1 VVAELVQDLDDTDG
15 WLLYLDG
22 VASSYVDL
30 SDPTNLVFEYVRWI
44 GHVLD
49 LARPEGDPLDVVHI
63 GGAGC
68 TLARYVAATRPGS
81 RQVVFEPHADVLD
94 LAREAFGL
102 RSGHGLKLRVG
113 EGRAGLTG
121 LPAQSYDVVIRDAFV
136 GDTVPAHL
144 LTAEFLAETRRVLRA
159 DGVYIANVADKQPLM
174 LARAEV
180 STALEA
186 FAHVAVIGEPSTFR
200 GRRFGNLVL
209 VASDSPIDTG
219 ALRRRSASGGAPGR
233 VMDTDDSRAFTGG
246 AKPLTDPTQ

>member
-1 VVAELVQDLDDTDG
+1 MQDRDHSDG

-22 VASSYVDL
+22 VASSYVDV

-49 LARPEGDPLDVVHI
+49 LARAEGEPLDVVHL

-68 TLARYVAATRPGS
+68 TLPRYVAATRPGS

-113 EGRAGLTG
+113 DGREGLEALTE
-121 LPAQSYDVVIRDAFV
+121 QSFDVVIRDAFV
-136 GDTVPAHL
+136 GDKVPAHL
-144 LTAEFLAETRRVLRA
+144 LTAEFLTEVRRVLRP
-159 DGVYIANVADKQPLM
+159 GGSYVSNVADTQPLM

-180 STALEA
+180 ATALDA
-186 FAHVAVIGEPSTFR
+186 FRHVAVIGEPSTFR
-200 GRRFGNLVL
+200 GRRFGNLIL
-209 VASDSPIDTG
+209 VASDAPIDGG
-219 ALRRRSASGGAPGR
+219 ALRRRSAIGGAPGR
-233 VMDTDDSRAFTGG
+233 VMDTEESRAFTGG
-246 AKPLTDPTQ
+246 AKPLRD